1 MINELRQAEGRGTI
15 TATPFR
21 GSGSVFDP
29 EDEAVPGD
37 NGKAARLNKDFFAN
51 AKAQSW
57 WHLRKLFRNTFRAL
71 NGMDYNP
78 DEIISISSEIE
89 NIDRLLME
97 LSQPTWSKNA
107 VGKILVDKQ
116 PEGTKSPNLAD
127 AVMINYAPMDSSL
140 DNWAKLAG
148 A

>member
-1 MINELRQAEGRGTI
+1 MINELRRAERQGYI

-37 NGKAARLNKDFFAN
+37 NGKPARLNKDMFAN

-71 NGMDYNP
+71 QGMDYNP
-78 DEIISISSEIE
+78 DQIISISSTME
-89 NIDRLLME
+89 NKDRLLME
-97 LSQPTWSKNA
+97 LSQPTWSKNT
-107 VGKILVDKQ
+107 VGKITVDKQ
-116 PEGTKSPNLAD
+116 PEGTKSPNW
-127 AVMINYAPMDSSL
+127 PTP
-140 DNWAKLAG
+140 
-148 A
+148 

>member
-1 MINELRQAEGRGTI
+1 
-15 TATPFR
+15 
-21 GSGSVFDP
+21 
-29 EDEAVPGD
+29 
-37 NGKAARLNKDFFAN
+37 
-51 AKAQSW
+51 
-57 WHLRKLFRNTFRAL
+57 
-71 NGMDYNP
+71 MDYNP

-140 DNWAKLAG
+140 DTWAKLAG

>member
-1 MINELRQAEGRGTI
+1 
-15 TATPFR
+15 
-21 GSGSVFDP
+21 
-29 EDEAVPGD
+29 
-37 NGKAARLNKDFFAN
+37 
-51 AKAQSW
+51 
-57 WHLRKLFRNTFRAL
+57 
-71 NGMDYNP
+71 
-78 DEIISISSEIE
+78 
-89 NIDRLLME
+89 ME

-140 DNWAKLAG
+140 DIWAKLAG

>member
-1 MINELRQAEGRGTI
+1 
-15 TATPFR
+15 
-21 GSGSVFDP
+21 
-29 EDEAVPGD
+29 
-37 NGKAARLNKDFFAN
+37 
-51 AKAQSW
+51 
-57 WHLRKLFRNTFRAL
+57 
-71 NGMDYNP
+71 MDYNP

-140 DNWAKLAG
+140 DIWAKLG